1 MTGPAHRGAR
11 AIVRALL
18 CLTCLALLSPGGAA
32 QASSPDLIEAG
43 ASQNHFYI
51 EPSYDGTSIALFG
64 SVDSER
70 LKGQPF
76 DVAVTIHGPARPV
89 TIWKKDRRAG
99 LWVNSQRV
107 TFRGV
112 PNYYAALS
120 TKPLDGIASLEE
132 RKTREIGIDALKLAM
147 KPEEQT
153 AFPPATLDQF
163 QDALIKLKR
172 SAGLFVE
179 ENQTA
184 IVFFG
189 TRLFRARVFLPAAA
203 GAGLYRA
210 NFYVLQKG
218 AVIGEASAHIRL
230 NKIGIEAALSSAAVD
245 RPWLY
250 GVLSVLVAAAVG
262 GGASLVFRRA

>member
-1 MTGPAHRGAR
+1 MTGPAYRCALL
-11 AIVRALL
+11 IVRSLL
-18 CLTCLALLSPGGAA
+18 CLALLSLDEGAA
-32 QASSPDLIEAG
+32 QALLPDLIEAG

-70 LKGQPF
+70 LRGQPF
-76 DVAVTIHGPARPV
+76 DVAVTIHGPVMPV

-99 LWVNSQRV
+99 LWINSQSL
-107 TFRGV
+107 TFYRV

-120 TKPLDGIASLEE
+120 AKPLAAIASFPE
-132 RKTREIGIDALKLAM
+132 RKAHEIGIDALKLAM
-147 KPEEQT
+147 KPEEEAT
-153 AFPPATLDQF
+153 VPPATLDQF
-163 QDALIKLKR
+163 QDALIKLKQT
-172 SAGLFVE
+172 AGLFVE

-203 GAGLYRA
+203 GPGLYRA

-230 NKIGIEAALSSAAVD
+230 NKIGIEATLSWAAAD

-262 GGASLVFRRA
+262 GGASIVFRRV